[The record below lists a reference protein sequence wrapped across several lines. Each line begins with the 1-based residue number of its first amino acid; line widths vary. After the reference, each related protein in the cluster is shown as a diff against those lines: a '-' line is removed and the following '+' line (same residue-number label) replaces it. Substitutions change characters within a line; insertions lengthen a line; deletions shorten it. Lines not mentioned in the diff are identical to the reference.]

1 MMDSKAFIS
10 NLAKRLDADPKDMA
24 DMTAAFA
31 TVIKERMQE
40 FDSVAIPGF
49 GNFVTIKQPEQVKV
63 DPATGK
69 RMLMPPK
76 IKLEFSPS
84 AMFKKQ
90 VDHE

>member
-1 MMDSKAFIS
+1 MMDNKAFIS

-24 DMTAAFA
+24 DMTAAFV

-63 DPATGK
+63 DNATGK
-69 RMLMPPK
+69 RMLLPPV

-90 VDHE
+90 VAHE